1 MLKKLIKICEK
12 YIGKEET
19 QKIINKT
26 IEDFRKENNI

>member
-19 QKIINKT
+19 QKIVNET